1 MLDVADRLN
10 EKLLKKGRAA
20 KRADCR
26 YGAGGTGSAGGRR
39 AGGLPAEAGGQIRRA
54 WKGRDIGTAEN
65 TRTRSRRWKRN
76 GTKAAG
82 SPKECGAG
90 RLEAQLDTLQKFQE
104 EYENALSDIQN
115 AQESMSDKL
124 RDYGD
129 LFTTVKGE
137 AGGSFIEL
145 GDLQAGY

>member
-1 MLDVADRLN
+1 MER
-10 EKLLKKGRAA
+10 
-20 KRADCR
+20 
-26 YGAGGTGSAGGRR
+26 
-39 AGGLPAEAGGQIRRA
+39 
-54 WKGRDIGTAEN
+54 
-65 TRTRSRRWKRN
+65 
-76 GTKAAG
+76 KAAG

-145 GDLQAGY
+145 GDLQADIDAINRYGDALEQLKSARCIGQSGWTKLPA